1 MGLSKLINKVNK
13 AKSAINSLK
22 GISSKINSLNYDSV
36 TDQLGEEAEA
46 AKSLLQKSRQR
57 DTTTFSQSEKHRR
70 ALKQTP
76 SNKFTELIYPHGDL
90 LENNIVFNIKPR
102 RKGTTPEWLKGTA
115 TDTTNLMSEEE
126 VDIVLYVPDG
136 ITSETSVQYDGQET
150 GLGARQMNKI
160 MEDVSGAAK
169 GNKFQA
175 GLDAIKQGGGAMIQN
190 QVISILN
197 GLSGNIKNLKEGRAV
212 NPMHEA
218 QFQGIG
224 FRSFTFDYE
233 FYPKNEL
240 EAETVNQIIY
250 TFRTAMLPDTY
261 GASFGDEEMDAAA
274 KEFHGG
280 KAPENFFNYPNVFK
294 VSFDGPIASKVDG
307 FLPMVLE
314 DCSVDHFN
322 GNKIAYFAN
331 GQPVSSSMSLKF
343 KEIKLLTQES
353 YQRISA
359 YGKDIG
365 GMDSV
370 NPEANV

>member
-1 MGLSKLINKVNK
+1 MGLSKLIKKVNK

-22 GISSKINSLNYDSV
+22 GISSKIKSLNYDSV

-57 DTTTFSQSEKHRR
+57 DTSTFSQSKRHKK

-76 SNKFTELIYPHGDL
+76 SSKFTELIYPHGDL

-102 RKGTTPEWLKGTA
+102 KKGTA
-115 TDTTNLMSEEE
+115 IAGGDVHSNANLMSEEE
-126 VDIVLYVPDG
+126 IDIVLYVPDG
-136 ITSETSVQYDGQET
+136 LTSDASVQYDSQET
-150 GLGARQMNKI
+150 GLGARQLNKI
-160 MEDVSGAAK
+160 VEDVQNAPK
-169 GNKFQA
+169 GDAWKA
-175 GLDAIKQGGGAMIQN
+175 GLDATLKGGGAIVQN
-190 QVISILN
+190 QLVGLLN
-197 GLSGNIKNLKEGRAV
+197 GLTGGIKNMKDGRAA

-224 FRSFTFDYE
+224 FRNFSFDYA

-261 GASFGDEEMDAAA
+261 GASYGSAEEDALMTETHQGMA
-274 KEFHGG
+274 
-280 KAPENFFNYPNVFK
+280 ENFFNYPNVFK
-294 VSFDGPIASKVDG
+294 VSLDGPIAKKVDG

-314 DCSVDHFN
+314 ECTVDHFN
-322 GNKIAYFAN
+322 GQKVAYFPN
-331 GQPVSSSMSLKF
+331 GQPVSTSMTLKF
-343 KEIKLLTQES
+343 KEIRLLTQES
-353 YQRISA
+353 YQSISS

-365 GMDSV
+365 GSKSIRE
-370 NPEANV
+370 EANV